1 MDAELISSLL
11 FRQIETAVRVFIQ
24 LGNGSRGADGSDADA
39 AGNLALGTGNLADLT
54 HKTVQEKFQI
64 LLAEGRIDQNREFI
78 AAQPADGSVFREVLL
93 QPLGNLVQNFV
104 SFRVPH
110 GVVDVL
116 KVVHIQNHEV
126 SGRIF
131 LIVQI

>member
-78 AAQPADGSVFREVLL
+78 AAQPAM
-93 QPLGNLVQNFV
+93 
-104 SFRVPH
+104 VPFSEKFSCSRWATWYRTSSPF
-110 GVVDVL
+110 GCPMESLMCL
-116 KVVHIQNHEV
+116 K
-126 SGRIF
+126 
-131 LIVQI
+131 